1 MKKLCLLAIAIAA
14 FVISGSSVVFA
25 AEQDVSTSGSAVA
38 SPYWQA
44 EENNTYTFIGIA
56 NPSISGNIS
65 RGVTV
70 QAVQGDGTAGD
81 SGTFTIALGQTAKVF
96 IIGTNHST
104 VNSSTVTDSSIQ
116 WISET
121 GYGYVVV
128 KGAYI
133 TTLASLAGTRV
144 LFPSSTGYAG
154 VLSVWGAI
162 VKPGGTG
169 FAMEFIGDLTDSIAV
184 STGLVVGGG
193 LAGNNATSGGL

>member
-1 MKKLCLLAIAIAA
+1 MKKLFLLTIAVAA
-14 FVISGSSVVFA
+14 FVISGSSMVFA
-25 AEQDVSTSGSAVA
+25 AQQDVETTGQAIA

-44 EENNTYTFIGIA
+44 EADNTYTFLGIA

-65 RGVTV
+65 RAVTV
-70 QAVQGDGTAGD
+70 RAIQGDGTTGD
-81 SGTFTIALGQTAKVF
+81 SATFTVALGQTAKVF

-104 VNSSTVTDSSIQ
+104 VNSSTVTDTSIQ

-128 KGAYI
+128 RGAYI
-133 TTLASLAGTRV
+133 TVASALAGTPV

-154 VLSVWGAI
+154 ILSVWGAI

-184 STGLVVGGG
+184 STGLT
-193 LAGNNATSGGL
+193 GNNATSGGL

>member
-104 VNSSTVTDSSIQ
+104 VNSSTVTDTSIQ

-121 GYGYVVV
+121 GYGYVVI
-128 KGAYI
+128 KGDY
-133 TTLASLAGTRV
+133 TTNIASHAGTRV
-144 LFPSSTGYAG
+144 LFPSSTAFAG
-154 VLSVWGAI
+154 VLSTWGAI

-169 FAMEFIGDLTDSIAV
+169 FAMEFIGDLTDSVAV
-184 STGLVVGGG
+184 SLSW
-193 LAGNNATSGGL
+193 AGSAGNNNNATSGGL